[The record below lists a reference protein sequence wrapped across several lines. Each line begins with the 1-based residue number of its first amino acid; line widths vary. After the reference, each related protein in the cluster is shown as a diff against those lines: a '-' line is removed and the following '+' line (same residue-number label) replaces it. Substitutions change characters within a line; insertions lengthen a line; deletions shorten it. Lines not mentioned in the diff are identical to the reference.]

1 MEYLKL
7 IYLALPCFVANMLPV
22 FFDRLKLLPN
32 FKKPLDNGL
41 KIFNKRL
48 LGDNK
53 TVRGLIAGVVGALIV
68 SLIQY
73 WFWRW
78 NFVELNMLSGLN
90 QFLLYGLLA
99 GFGAIAGDAVESIIK
114 RQLNIKSGDP
124 LIVFDQ
130 IDYIVGFLFL
140 TSFVIPWNMNQVIFL
155 LLFSLIAHPISN
167 IIAYIL
173 KIKKTYW

>member
-1 MEYLKL
+1 MEYLQL
-7 IYLALPCFVANMLPV
+7 IYIALPCFVANMMPV
-22 FFDRLKLLPN
+22 FFNRLKLLLGL
-32 FKKPLDNGL
+32 KKPLDNGL

-48 LGDNK
+48 FGDNK
-53 TVRGLIAGVVGALIV
+53 TVRGLVVGIIGALIV

-73 WFWRW
+73 WLWRW
-78 NFVELNMLSGLN
+78 NFVEFNILSSLN
-90 QFLLYGLLA
+90 QFLLYGFLA

-114 RQLNIKSGDP
+114 RQLSIKSGDP

-130 IDYIVGFLFL
+130 IDYVVGFLLL
-140 TSFVIPWNMNQVIFL
+140 TSFVISWNMNQIMFL

-167 IIAYIL
+167 IIAYIF